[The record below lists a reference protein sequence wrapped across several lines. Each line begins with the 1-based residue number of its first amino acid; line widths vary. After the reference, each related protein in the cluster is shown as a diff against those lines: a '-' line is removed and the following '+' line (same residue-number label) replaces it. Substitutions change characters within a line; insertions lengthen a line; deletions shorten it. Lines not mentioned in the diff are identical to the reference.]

1 MMLAAAVMAVLV
13 AAGQAVPAAP
23 TAEQLKNAT
32 YKGVEDAPVSL
43 KDGVYE
49 GEPFRGGGAMRLRVG
64 LQAAGVVT
72 GDLDGD
78 GVPEAV
84 ALLWKSSGGSGVFTY
99 VAVVGNRGGNVENVA
114 TALIGDRQQ
123 VRSLSIVDGRIVAE
137 VIGHG
142 PGEPLCCPT
151 EKQRLTW
158 ELAGGGLRELPKQVL
173 GVATV
178 ADLEG
183 KTWTLHGLDN
193 GQPLA
198 AGVSVILTVKDGR
211 VGGTG
216 GCNSYSGA
224 VTAGDG
230 ARALKIGP
238 LISTRK
244 FCAGVASEVER
255 EYLAALQ
262 AVFQFGFVAGDLA
275 LTYKHGNTIKT
286 LMFSG
291 K

>member
-1 MMLAAAVMAVLV
+1 MMLVTAVMAVLV

-23 TAEQLKNAT
+23 TTEQLKNAT
-32 YKGVEDAPVSL
+32 YKGIEDGPVTL
-43 KDGVYE
+43 KDGAYE
-49 GEPFRGGGAMRLRVG
+49 GKPFRADSAMRLRVG
-64 LQAAGVVT
+64 LQAASVVT
-72 GDLDGD
+72 GDLNGD
-78 GVPEAV
+78 GVPEAL

-99 VAVVGNRGGNVENVA
+99 VAVVGNKGGKVENVA

-123 VRSLSIVDGRIVAE
+123 VRSLSIVDRRIVVD

-142 PGEPLCCPT
+142 PGEPMCCPT
-151 EKQRLTW
+151 QKQRLTW
-158 ELAGGGLRELPKQVL
+158 ELAGGRLRELPKQVL

-183 KTWTLHGLDN
+183 RAWTLQGLDN

-198 AGVSVILTVKDGR
+198 ADVSVTLTVRNGR

-224 VTAGDG
+224 VTVGDG

-244 FCAGVASEVER
+244 FCAGVESEVER
-255 EYLAALQ
+255 KYLAALQ
-262 AVFQFGFVAGDLA
+262 TVFQFGFVAGDLA
-275 LTYKHGNTIKT
+275 LTYKDGSAVKT